1 LEQDALKRKTEK
13 RTDPPSGEFGSRT
26 PAGKADSQE
35 GIISFPASLWVDLI
49 STTKSTL
56 FAIKSISQLSVDK
69 FNDPEFRK
77 YASKSITQ
85 DIKKIDSV
93 LNSLLNYI
101 QINIPIVKSNTIHI
115 LLEEILE
122 ANEKCVSDKH
132 VKIIKHFQKDLPET
146 FLHDEEVKFLLN
158 SIVQYALFSTPPRG
172 SIGFLTRTIEAK
184 GTEDGNKVI
193 SLPGREQIDIVVA
206 FTDHG
211 EPFKATDKTPSEGE
225 GGPKDKAPQ
234 LIVLLVKEIIKKY
247 KGLIGFDID
256 EKESRT
262 IVSLRLP
269 LDRRQVVYYEQLNL

>member
-1 LEQDALKRKTEK
+1 MEQETLKRRTEK
-13 RTDPPSGEFGSRT
+13 GAGHPSGESAS
-26 PAGKADSQE
+26 PKSIGKAQGQE
-35 GIISFPASLWVDLI
+35 GTISFPASLWIDLI

-56 FAIKSISQLSVDK
+56 FSIKSISQLSVDK

-77 YASKSITQ
+77 YASKSIAQ

-115 LLEEILE
+115 LLEEVLE
-122 ANEKCVSDKH
+122 ANEKCLLDKH
-132 VKIIKHFQKDLPET
+132 IKIIRHFQDDLPET

-158 SIVQYALFSTPPRG
+158 SIVQYALFSTPSQG
-172 SIGFLTRTIEAK
+172 SIGFMTRIIEAQR
-184 GTEDGNKVI
+184 TEGEDKVV
-193 SLPGREQIDIVVA
+193 SLPGRKQIEILVV
-206 FTDHG
+206 FTDHS
-211 EPFKATDKTPSEGE
+211 EPFKAADKTPSEGKSV
-225 GGPKDKAPQ
+225 PKDKAPQ
-234 LIVLLVKEIIKKY
+234 LIVLLVREIIKKY

-269 LDRRQVVYYEQLNL
+269 CDRRQVVYYEQLNL

>member
-1 LEQDALKRKTEK
+1 MEQDALKRRAEK
-13 RTDPPSGEFGSRT
+13 GSDHPSDESGPHTSV
-26 PAGKADSQE
+26 GKAHSQE
-35 GIISFPASLWVDLI
+35 GGISFPASLWIDLI

-56 FAIKSISQLSVDK
+56 FSIKSISQLSVDK

-101 QINIPIVKSNTIHI
+101 QINIPIVKSNTIHN

-122 ANEKCVSDKH
+122 ANEKCLSDKH
-132 VKIIKHFQKDLPET
+132 IKIIRHFQKDLPET

-158 SIVQYALFSTPPRG
+158 SIVQYALFPTPPHG
-172 SIGFLTRTIEAK
+172 SIGFMTQTVEAPRK
-184 GTEDGNKVI
+184 EDKDKVI
-193 SLPGREQIDIVVA
+193 SLPGRKEIEIVVV

-211 EPFKATDKTPSEGE
+211 EPFRATDNTPLEGK

-234 LIVLLVKEIIKKY
+234 LILLLIKEIIKKY
-247 KGLIGFDID
+247 EELIGFDID
-256 EKESRT
+256 EKELRT
-262 IVSLRLP
+262 IVSIRLP
-269 LDRRQVVYYEQLNL
+269 LDRRQVVYYEQLSL